1 MALIIS
7 EDYLM
12 QTSIS
17 SFINKRQ
24 FNKDVLKRR
33 TAAAAMLGIFVIM
46 AVFWGLK
53 LTGIT
58 LAGEAC
64 CGYTEHTH
72 TEECITKTLICGYE
86 DDTPDNENDTVAASA
101 FFLTVHAEEIET
113 GEGTAEIITTDITA
127 DEPIIDSPADDLQ
140 EQFEQSED
148 ISEHLPETEF
158 VEPLLEE
165 NEPKAPQEQKPVEVT
180 DSDAEF
186 EQSSSEAV
194 TEEIP
199 KETVQTEEPHKHIH
213 TAECYKITYTCGLEE
228 HIHTS
233 SCYSDDDAD
242 VETPRMWEETF
253 EDVEL
258 TEDLATNLIAI
269 AKTQLGYA
277 ESERNFEIDAE
288 KEKHGYTRYGDWY
301 GSPRSKWSAIFIEFC
316 LHYSGIDQ
324 DALEYY
330 AGVERLRS
338 VWEDNDIVKP
348 LDEHTPI
355 LGDIIFLDY
364 DADEK
369 SDLAGIISD
378 EADDEYTVIVGDRG
392 NQVSEI
398 TIEKDDEI
406 IVGSTVAE
414 KLLEAAQGED
424 THFRVEN
431 VIDCIDNLPSYE
443 EIVQTLG
450 EYEASGDMDGYA
462 AYFDDIY
469 RSSFGAYVLWED
481 LWIYRPLVTNF
492 DSLEMYKAF
501 WVQPLKNVESPTVYQ
516 INSYDSKYVSTLLCY
531 GSKTIYQ
538 YTNNVN
544 SMLYWD
550 MYVVSKDS
558 EGYYVSEIVYE
569 KNSKNP
575 STRIPPSGGFL
586 LFCYRT
592 QDTQYYVP
600 ETWVGVEVGDRLEVN
615 VTLTTAAQG
624 YNANGY
630 GTISVKTT
638 NNLTPIAS
646 VDTSDFITIDLFDY
660 GEKINTKYNSNSKY
674 PGFQQGG
681 GTSSVSGSVDSTGE
695 FNFGDNVTA
704 DFDAGKSGVGHH
716 NDTVDIN
723 QIKNSA
729 NTPISQAMNC
739 NLSSDGFPQLAYTAS
754 DFDPELYWLFSEN
767 SATSTTKV
775 NSHNINGLFQY
786 DETEGCYYFDSR
798 KNTAQFN
805 RSTGNFDLYAEHI
818 TPNYMMYPFGNFL
831 PLNDINT
838 QATYVPSINNAYFS
852 GQAAKAKTK
861 YNNGMGDEYNI
872 LSTAL
877 TKFVSGLNS
886 GSFNYLTAVNKY
898 FSLVSEIPTNVPEN
912 TFTNM
917 YNLDYAEPSNFYFG
931 MHLQMNFMMSKT
943 GYVGPN
949 GDKEMYFD
957 FRGDD
962 DIWIYID
969 NKLFLDLSGIHR
981 HVGGRIDFTNARVE
995 YFGFDPATGDASAS
1009 LDTGLGE
1016 QYKENGRYYVPF
1028 SVFLGA
1034 EASAELLDE
1043 NGKFPA
1049 YSTHKFDLFYMER
1062 GAGSSVCSMEFT
1074 MPILEK
1080 NSIAVTKDMVSEDPN
1095 DDISVLGNPDFNF
1108 QILKEGSTEPFIAE
1122 GTTYNILD
1130 SNAQKIGTGVTK
1142 ANGVFTL
1149 KAGQTAVFPDIQ
1161 ENAGR
1166 YYVRE
1171 LLDTTVFEQYGTIT
1185 VDGSSTTTDHN
1196 MPDVVIGTDTFKGVN
1211 SAVKDISDGNT
1222 AFNFTNIIDIYEYG
1236 ALSIK
1241 KNYNEYESTSGA
1253 KSLTLDISFGGEPIP
1268 VGTAYTLIKPNG
1280 TTEDRSVTQTGK
1292 ITFNSDEE
1300 VRFSKMLAG
1309 TVVTVN
1315 EDNNSAAGYD
1325 VYYSLE
1331 NGKMTE
1337 FQDSEG
1343 VKYTEIL
1350 VPSGQEAKLFVT
1362 NERIGKKIDI
1372 PISKNILYPD
1382 GSEHTYTFVIEG
1394 IQSLTNLETNG
1405 FRNETKVTVKDTA
1418 QDFNFTLNYPPG
1430 TGAGDYYYIIYE
1442 KDANNKNGMDLAKYI
1457 VKVTV
1462 TVSGGTTNAEITGW
1476 YDKNGIA
1483 LASQEI
1489 SFRNSIVRSLTI
1501 GKKVQG
1507 VNTEDTFTFEI
1518 VASTDGAPL
1527 TDSYYYT
1534 KNTQN
1539 GDFSI
1544 IFESGKA
1551 QIRLKDGETAVIHG
1565 LPYGTEWT
1573 VTELDALGYFQRYTT
1588 DNGDTITNGNKA
1600 IGTLSKDST
1609 VLFYNIGGYELPS
1622 TGSSA
1627 HLWFII
1633 TGLTLM
1639 MLPLIIGYI
1648 VRRRIERRL
1657 R

>member
-1 MALIIS
+1 MLV
-7 EDYLM
+7 
-12 QTSIS
+12 SIS

-24 FNKDVLKRR
+24 LNKDVLKRR
-33 TAAAAMLGIFVIM
+33 TAAAAMLGIFVIL
-46 AVFWGLK
+46 AVFWWLK
-53 LTGIT
+53 LTGVT
-58 LAGEAC
+58 LAGEAF
-64 CGYTEHTH
+64 CGYAEHTH
-72 TEECITKTLICGYE
+72 TEECTERTLICGYE
-86 DDTPDNENDTVAASA
+86 DDLPDNEKDKIAAFA
-101 FFLTVHAEEIET
+101 IFLTVHAEEMEAS
-113 GEGTAEIITTDITA
+113 EDTAEIFAPEPTA
-127 DEPIIDSPADDLQ
+127 DEPVSDEPAADLP
-140 EQFEQSED
+140 EQTEQSEN
-148 ISEHLPETEF
+148 ISEQLPETE
-158 VEPLLEE
+158 VSEPLPEE
-165 NEPKAPQEQKPVEVT
+165 NEPKAPQEQKPTEVT
-180 DSDAEF
+180 DSTAVP
-186 EQSSSEAV
+186 EQSDTEYAP
-194 TEEIP
+194 EEIP
-199 KETVQTEEPHKHIH
+199 GAEPDETEKPHKHIH
-213 TAECYKITYTCGLEE
+213 TDECYEITYTCGSEE
-228 HIHTS
+228 HTHNA

-242 VETPRMWEETF
+242 VETPKMWEETF
-253 EDVEL
+253 ADVEL
-258 TEDLATNLIAI
+258 TEDFAQNLIAI
-269 AKTQLGYA
+269 AQTQLGYT

-301 GSPRSKWSAIFIEFC
+301 GSPHSKWSAIFAEFC

-324 DALEYY
+324 DSLEYY

-338 VWEDNDIVKP
+338 VWEDNEICKP

-369 SDLAGIISD
+369 ADFTGIISD
-378 EADDEYTVIVGDRG
+378 ETDDKYTVIAGDYE

-398 TIEKDDEI
+398 TIEKEDERI
-406 IVGSTVAE
+406 IGVTIAE
-414 KLLEAAQGED
+414 NLLEASQND
-424 THFRVEN
+424 QTRFRVEN
-431 VIDCIDNLPSYE
+431 AIDCIDNLPSFE
-443 EIVQTLG
+443 EITETLG
-450 EYEASGDMDGYA
+450 EYEAAGDMDGYA
-462 AYFDDIY
+462 EYFDDIY

-492 DSLEMYKAF
+492 DSLEMYQAF

-569 KNSKNP
+569 ENSKNP
-575 STRIPPSGGFL
+575 STRKPPSGGFL

-615 VTLTTAAQG
+615 VTLTTEAKS
-624 YNANGY
+624 YNKNGY
-630 GTISVKTT
+630 GTISIKKA
-638 NNLTPIAS
+638 NNLTPIPS

-660 GEKINTKYNSNSKY
+660 GEKINTKYNSNKKY

-681 GTSSVSGSVDSTGE
+681 GTESVSGSVDSTGE
-695 FNFGDNVTA
+695 FNFGDNITA

-729 NTPISQAMNC
+729 NTPISKAMNY
-739 NLSSDGFPQLAYTAS
+739 NLSSDGFPQLKHTAS
-754 DFDPELYWLFSEN
+754 GFDPKLDWLFSEN

-798 KNTAQFN
+798 KTTAQFN

-838 QATYVPSINNAYFS
+838 QATYVPSINNTYFT

-861 YNNGMGDEYNI
+861 YNNGMGNEYNI

-877 TKFVSGLNS
+877 TNFVSGLNS
-886 GSFNYLTAVNKY
+886 GKFNYLTAVNKY
-898 FSLVSEIPTNVPEN
+898 FSLVSETPSSIPESS
-912 TFTNM
+912 FTKM
-917 YNLDYAEPSNFYFG
+917 YNLDYAEPSNFFFG
-931 MHLQMNFMMSKT
+931 MHLQTNFMMSKT

-962 DIWIYID
+962 DIWIYVD

-995 YFGFDPATGDASAS
+995 YFGFNPATGEADDS

-1016 QYKENGRYYVPF
+1016 QYMENGRYYVPF
-1028 SVFLGA
+1028 SVFLGEEQA
-1034 EASAELLDE
+1034 TNLIDP
-1043 NGKFPA
+1043 NTGKFYP

-1196 MPDVVIGTDTFKGVN
+1196 MPDVVIGSDTFKGVS

-1241 KNYNEYESTSGA
+1241 KNYNEYESTSEA
-1253 KSLTLDISFGGEPIP
+1253 KPLTLNISFGGEPMP
-1268 VGTAYTLIKPNG
+1268 VGTAYTLIKPDG
-1280 TTEDRSVTQTGK
+1280 TTKAKSVTQTGK

-1300 VRFSKMLAG
+1300 VKFTKMLAG
-1309 TVVTVN
+1309 TVVTVK
-1315 EDNNSAAGYD
+1315 EDSSSAAGYD
-1325 VYYSLE
+1325 VYYSIKD
-1331 NGKMTE
+1331 GKMTE
-1337 FQDSEG
+1337 LQDTGGE
-1343 VKYTEIL
+1343 KYIEIL
-1350 VPSGQEAKLFVT
+1350 VPSGQEAKLSVT
-1362 NERIGKKIDI
+1362 NERIGKKINI

-1382 GSEHTYTFVIEG
+1382 GSEHAYTFVIEG
-1394 IQSLTNLETNG
+1394 IQGLTNLETNG
-1405 FRNETKVTVKDTA
+1405 FRNEIKVTVKDTEK
-1418 QDFNFTLNYPPG
+1418 DFNFTLNYPPG
-1430 TGAGDYYYIIYE
+1430 TKAGDYYYIIYE
-1442 KDANNKNGMDLAKYI
+1442 KDSNNKNGMDLARYI
-1457 VKVTV
+1457 AKVTV
-1462 TVSGGTTNAEITGW
+1462 TVSGGTTSAEITGL
-1476 YDKNGIA
+1476 YKENGTKVDT
-1483 LASQEI
+1483 L
-1489 SFRNSIVRSLTI
+1489 SFTNRVVRSLTVSKTVRRI
-1501 GKKVQG
+1501 EADTVFDFIIEASLENNGLNG
-1507 VNTEDTFTFEI
+1507 TFCTENGEEVIFT
-1518 VASTDGAPL
+1518 
-1527 TDSYYYT
+1527 
-1534 KNTQN
+1534 N
-1539 GDFSI
+1539 GIAKISL
-1544 IFESGKA
+1544 A
-1551 QIRLKDGETAVIHG
+1551 DGETVTICG
-1565 LPYGTEWT
+1565 LPYGTVWT
-1573 VTELDALGYFQRYTT
+1573 VTEPETPGYFTKYKADSSPAEENGNAVYGTLT
-1588 DNGDTITNGNKA
+1588 DNAVIN
-1600 IGTLSKDST
+1600 
-1609 VLFYNIGGYELPS
+1609 FYNIGGYELPS
-1622 TGSSA
+1622 TGSFL

-1633 TGLTLM
+1633 TGLALM
-1639 MLPLIIGYI
+1639 LISLIIGYI
-1648 VRRRIERRL
+1648 VRRRVERRL
-1657 R
+1657 K